1 MCCEGFV
8 LWGVS
13 VCYTSSRLFCILQSD
28 FFFLLGVFFFLICM
42 RSLYVIYRNGVEVH
56 CQVFYCF
63 VFYFFKPVFYLL
75 NERVMF
81 LCSIM

>member
-1 MCCEGFV
+1 MRGLCY
-8 LWGVS
+8 GVFLCVTLLHVFS
-13 VCYTSSRLFCILQSD
+13 AFYRVI
-28 FFFLLGVFFFLICM
+28 FFFLLGVCFFFIYM

-56 CQVFYCF
+56 CRVFYCS

-75 NERVMF
+75 NERVTF